1 MAETTGIAWTNA
13 TWNPVR
19 GCERVSEGCKK
30 CYAEVLA
37 ARHSYKGGW
46 GEGLA
51 KYVTRPDGTKEA
63 RWTGVLKP
71 VEKMIDAPLRW
82 KKPRRVFVNSMSDLF
97 HDKIRDAYIDLVFA
111 VMAIAKQHTF
121 QILTK
126 RPERMQTY
134 MVGLARSYN
143 RLEAAARDICYTL
156 KYEDIPLVR
165 WPIQNVWLG
174 VSAEDQDTF
183 DQRVEL
189 LGRTPAAMRFV
200 SAEPFLGDIDIGNAF
215 DDTDGEPTS
224 KYGKLDW
231 AIIGGESGSD
241 YRPMDIEAARA
252 FIQQVKLM
260 GGAMFVKQDSGPRP
274 GMRGRFTDAEWALKE
289 YPA

>member
-1 MAETTGIAWTNA
+1 MAAESNIAWTNA

-19 GCERVSEGCKK
+19 GCERVSEGCRK

-46 GEGLA
+46 GEGIA
-51 KYVTRPDGTKEA
+51 HYVTRPDGTKEA
-63 RWTGVLKP
+63 RWTGVLQT
-71 VEKMIDAPLRW
+71 VEKMLDAPLRW
-82 KKPRRVFVNSMSDLF
+82 KAPRRIFVNSMSDLF
-97 HDKIRDAYIDLVFA
+97 HEDVPFEFVKQVWDV
-111 VMAIAKQHTF
+111 IASAQHHTF

-126 RPERMQTY
+126 RPERL
-134 MVGLARSYN
+134 LAFH
-143 RLEAAARDICYTL
+143 
-156 KYEDIPLVR
+156 R
-165 WPIQNVWLG
+165 WLAGADDLSITEWPRNAWIG

-183 DQRVEL
+183 DQRVEI
-189 LGRTPAAMRFV
+189 LGRTPAAVHFV

-215 DDTDGEPTS
+215 DPSSEP
-224 KYGKLDW
+224 YGKLDW
-231 AIIGGESGSD
+231 AIIGGETGSGH
-241 YRPMDIEAARA
+241 RPMDIEAARA
-252 FIQQVKLM
+252 FIRQVKCM